1 MGGKK
6 GASAAAG
13 AIVSWLLLETGMM
26 GLLCSVPS
34 GASVCVS
41 QVVVVPALPKAPLC
55 FADTVLMCVVESR
68 PLLTGSGRLL
78 LRRR

>member
-34 GASVCVS
+34 GASVCVLR
-41 QVVVVPALPKAPLC
+41 VVVVPALPKAPLC
-55 FADTVLMCVVESR
+55 LQTLF
-68 PLLTGSGRLL
+68 
-78 LRRR
+78 